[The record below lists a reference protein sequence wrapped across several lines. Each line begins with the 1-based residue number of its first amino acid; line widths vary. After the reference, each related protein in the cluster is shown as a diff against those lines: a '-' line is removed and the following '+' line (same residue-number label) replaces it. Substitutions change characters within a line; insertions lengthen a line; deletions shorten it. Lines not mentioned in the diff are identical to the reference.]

1 MTIRTRIQPISRDI
15 EVMIA
20 QDLSPQARSQHLADV
35 ARQGL
40 VDAKAV
46 NRSVFGRETPHET
59 FVDGAKTDN
68 IDGVK
73 PDGRIAFEFSLFGE
87 VLDWIGNE
95 LVMNSPILT
104 GQYARSHILLADG
117 VEIEPGSVPED
128 AREYVFVNTVP
139 YARKIERGLSPQA
152 PDGVYQAIAAV
163 AARRFGNIAR
173 ISFSYRSLLEGLSA
187 SRAERTASRQPAI
200 LVDI

>member
-1 MTIRTRIQPISRDI
+1 MTIKTRIQPISRDI

-20 QDLSPQARSQHLADV
+20 QVLSPQARSQHLADM

-40 VDAKAV
+40 GDAKAV

-68 IDGVK
+68 IDSVK

-87 VLDWIGNE
+87 VLGWIGNE

-117 VEIEPGSVPED
+117 IEIEPGSVPED

-173 ISFSYRSLLEGLSA
+173 ISFSYRSLLEGSSS